1 MVQAGA
7 HTLVDETPVQI
18 GVLVRKAS
26 EKSGAFLMYKKGLGV
41 WVFPAHAGVILDRY
55 EVSWHAG
62 ARPDHAAWQGKVYTM
77 EQLKRICGL
86 GTGLGLLGW
95 NCRHEYYLFFLGSE
109 RRYTDKWL
117 AEQNAKE
124 ARTQPFR
131 GREYN
136 LY

>member
-18 GVLVRKAS
+18 GVLARKAS

-41 WVFPAHAGVILDRY
+41 WVFPV
-55 EVSWHAG
+55 
-62 ARPDHAAWQGKVYTM
+62 HAAWQGKVYTM

-86 GTGLGLLGW
+86 GTGPGLLGW